1 MQKFSLRAA
10 RAQAGLGSAETA
22 KRLGVDPGTIW
33 RWERGKMSPPADIA
47 ERMCRLY
54 GLSFEDIDWG
64 RKDGK

>member
-10 RAQAGLGSAETA
+10 RARAGLGKQETA
-22 KRLGVDPGTIW
+22 EKLGVNAGTIW

-54 GLSFEDIDWG
+54 GLSFEDINWG
-64 RKDGK
+64 KKG